1 MSETFGAEVRRRRT
15 ELGMSQ
21 SRLASLAGVSR
32 GTIRNIESG
41 GVAPIDNNLARIR
54 EVLASVDP
62 TSEEATYS
70 SPTEFAEWMVSTSR
84 ILGYTSNSELARAL
98 NVPQPTVS
106 RWKGGM
112 RPGVDHLLK
121 FSSLFGIEL
130 KALLAMAGY
139 ISHQQARISND
150 ALTPKVPEGHVVVS
164 RADLEAALSGVV
176 GRDLDGYHAAVRRL
190 LKVIDPPAA
199 DESDDEDGDPR

>member
-98 NVPQPTVS
+98 
-106 RWKGGM
+106 KI
-112 RPGVDHLLK
+112 
-121 FSSLFGIEL
+121 SSLFGIEL